1 MNDSEEQELARL
13 PGTAMREE
21 LGRTA
26 HMLAT
31 MEENGYI
38 NIGTTDLL
46 HAVSK

>member
-1 MNDSEEQELARL
+1 MSDSEEQEFARH
-13 PGTAMREE
+13 PGAAMREE

-46 HAVSK
+46 HAISK

>member
-31 MEENGYI
+31 MEDNGYI